1 MEALK
6 EILRYSLLNHL
17 YGTKTVEVVEELELV
32 RFELPWRIMIPALI
46 ILFIVGYFL
55 GSINFATIISKK
67 KYNDD
72 VRQHGSGNAGMTN
85 MMRTYGKK
93 AAALTLLGD
102 ALKAMAA
109 VFLGMFIIGQPGAY
123 IAGLGTIIG
132 HTWPIYYNFKGGK
145 GVVTA
150 ITTILCTE
158 PLVGVLLLVIF
169 VLIVWM
175 TKYIS
180 LGSVMCSLIYPFLLL
195 RLSQPELIKT
205 IVCFCITAL
214 LFFNHRQNI
223 IRLYNR
229 EENKFSFKKSVP
241 TADKK

>member
-6 EILRYSLLNHL
+6 EILQYSLLNYI
-17 YGTKTVEVVEELELV
+17 YGTKTVEIQDGIEFI

-46 ILFIVGYFL
+46 ILLIVGYFL

-72 VRQHGSGNAGMTN
+72 VRNHGSGNAGMTY

-102 ALKAMAA
+102 ALKAMIA
-109 VFLGMFIIGQPGAY
+109 VFLGMLIIGQPGGY

-158 PLVGVLLLVIF
+158 PLVGILLLVIF

-180 LGSVMCSLIYPFLLL
+180 LGSIMGSLMYPFLLL
-195 RLSQPELIKT
+195 RLSQPEFIKT

-241 TADKK
+241 PPEKK